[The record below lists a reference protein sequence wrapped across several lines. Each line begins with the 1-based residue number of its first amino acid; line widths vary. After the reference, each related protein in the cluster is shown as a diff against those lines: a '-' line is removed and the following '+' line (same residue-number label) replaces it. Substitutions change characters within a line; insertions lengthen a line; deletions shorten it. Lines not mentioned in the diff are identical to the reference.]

1 MNFAAVL
8 GVLLMGSGPVTVE
21 SGACPSA
28 QAIERGLAPLL
39 PPLPAAMAPDVAR
52 VSLRGSALHVALQ
65 SPDGV
70 VIAER
75 TLEPTGS
82 CADLAQVVAVVIAA
96 WESDV
101 HPAFVRPQT
110 EIASAASTET
120 VSATPTTGATV
131 PLPARRSSYDLA
143 AGGGVSFSESAV
155 AGVDV
160 AVTWAPRSS
169 GLALRISGTGESQH
183 HTSLGQGQAQW
194 RRWTGSTELGW
205 RLGYGPAVLDL
216 HGGLLF
222 GLLSAQGSGFSPNE
236 QATSFSPG
244 LTAGARAAFWVGR
257 SWGFWLGVVGQAF
270 ARNQSLVLAAP
281 STSQHELSHFQ
292 GLVSLGVAVGR
303 APERRATTP

>member
-8 GVLLMGSGPVTVE
+8 GVMLVAAQPVTVE

-39 PPLPAAMAPDVAR
+39 PPLPAGMAPDVAR
-52 VSLRGSALHVALQ
+52 VLPQGRSLHVALQ
-65 SPDGV
+65 SSDGV

-110 EIASAASTET
+110 EIASPAPTET
-120 VSATPTTGATV
+120 VSAAPTTGTPV
-131 PLPARRSSYDLA
+131 SVPARTSSYDLA
-143 AGGGVSFSESAV
+143 AGGGVSFSDSAV
-155 AGVDV
+155 AGADV
-160 AVTWAPRSS
+160 AVTFAPWGS
-169 GLALRISGTGESQH
+169 GLAFRISGTGEAQH
-183 HTSLGQGQAQW
+183 QTSLGQGQAQW
-194 RRWTGSTELGW
+194 RRWTGSTELDW
-205 RLGYGPAVLDL
+205 RFVFGPTVLDL

-222 GLLSAQGSGFSPNE
+222 GLLSAQGSGFFPSE

-244 LTAGARAAFWVGR
+244 LTAGARVMFWAGR
-257 SWGFWLGVVGQAF
+257 SLGFCLGVVGQALQ
-270 ARNQSLVLAAP
+270 RNQSLVLAAP
-281 STSQHELSHFQ
+281 SESQHELSHFQ